1 MIKIICAVFDS
12 RYYNRVRFFDQKFR
26 INRTKCCMVWT
37 FIFGSHLEYIC
48 LTFVIFQIK
57 NSTKIDEQLVGKSH
71 WKYFNEH
78 AHFGAQR
85 CFNSCQYERKPFWF
99 AHRWSTMRYL
109 KKKLM
114 KSNVLILIVWKIP
127 IKKRPD
133 GFYFALLFLSWCWG
147 GRLEISANKNLQKF
161 IHCTNVQICR
171 LVLCVCVYF
180 RLDKQDWMRL
190 QTE

>member
-85 CFNSCQYERKPFWF
+85 CFNSYHTYKRKPFWF

-114 KSNVLILIVWKIP
+114 KSNVLILIVWKKFQL
-127 IKKRPD
+127 KKRPD
-133 GFYFALLFLSWCWG
+133 GFYFALLFLSRWCGWPP
-147 GRLEISANKNLQKF
+147 SWNK
-161 IHCTNVQICR
+161 C
-171 LVLCVCVYF
+171 
-180 RLDKQDWMRL
+180 
-190 QTE
+190 E